1 MTEKKKHDFG
11 GVNSLDRLKLRCY
24 INDLTECWHWRL
36 GKYADGRACVAISNP
51 GGPSIRMTGR
61 RAAVLLSTGKQ
72 LPNGW
77 FAWGTCNSLDCVNP
91 AHTDHGDAKAYG
103 AAMKRLGKH
112 KDKPKKIAALR
123 QNAKRQRLLTD
134 EQVAEIRA
142 SNLPYEVLGQKY
154 GVAQQ
159 TIGSVKRMERYKP
172 VQPMAIA
179 SVFSWRPAA

>member
-36 GKYADGRACVAISNP
+36 SKYANGRACVAMSNP
-51 GGPSIRMTGR
+51 GGASIRMTGR

-72 LPNGW
+72 LPSGW

-103 AAMKRLGKH
+103 AAMARLGKH
-112 KDKPKKIAALR
+112 KDKPKKVALLR
-123 QNAKRQRLLTD
+123 QNAKRKRLLTD

-142 SNLPYEVLGQKY
+142 SSLPYVVLGQQY
-154 GVAQQ
+154 GVAPQ
-159 TIGSVKRMERYKP
+159 TIGGVKRMESYKP
-172 VQPMAIA
+172 AQPMAIA